1 MSSSTDK
8 SSDSQTPQITQIFI
22 YSGIAWAI
30 SALLF
35 FLWFSITVPGEE
47 SRPTWYSIGTYI
59 FEEGAFLTA
68 AIFCFRNWRS
78 PQIVSG
84 RNVWLGIGLGM
95 LFYFLGTLLFGYWE
109 LGLNQEPAVS
119 PGDLFYLFTY
129 IALGWGMVLAV
140 ISRKLNLEVWQWVIT
155 AAIAVIGMALAIWL
169 VISTPSQEADSDP
182 VPPAPVAVSPSK
194 AKANPPATKKAP
206 TVATKKE
213 AVKEPE
219 TAKENIPAWVVG
231 IENFLAPLKEPVNLF
246 YVIADVVLLIFA
258 TMLLLAFWG
267 GRFALSWRMIAAAA
281 FCFYIGDVWFKYATD
296 HIENYQSG
304 FLLEVFWVFSGIL
317 FAIGAILEYDTS
329 SRSSRRTSRK
339 RA

>member
-1 MSSSTDK
+1 MSSSADK
-8 SSDSQTPQITQIFI
+8 TPGSPTPQITQIFI
-22 YSGIAWAI
+22 YAGIAWAI

-47 SRPTWYSIGTYI
+47 TRPTWYSIGTYI
-59 FEEGAFLTA
+59 FEEGSFLTA
-68 AIFCFRNWRS
+68 SIFCFRNWRS

-84 RNVWLGIGLGM
+84 RNVWLGLGLGM

-109 LGLNQEPAVS
+109 LGLQQEPAVS
-119 PGDLFYLFTY
+119 PGDLFYIFTY

-140 ISRKLNLEVWQWVIT
+140 VSRKLNLEVWQWAIT
-155 AAIAVIGMALAIWL
+155 AAIAVTGIAISIWL
-169 VISTPSQEADSDP
+169 VISTPNSNAEP
-182 VPPAPVAVSPSK
+182 NEPPAQIQTINK
-194 AKANPPATKKAP
+194 AKTTNNPQKAP
-206 TVATKKE
+206 QIPPTAPLKE
-213 AVKEPE
+213 G
-219 TAKENIPAWVVG
+219 KENIPQWVVAT
-231 IENFLAPLKEPVNLF
+231 EQFLEPFKEVVGLF
-246 YVIADVVLLIFA
+246 YVIGDLFLLIFA

-281 FCFYIGDVWFKYATD
+281 FCFYIADIWFKYATD

-329 SRSSRRTSRK
+329 SRSSRRTPRK